1 MGKEKVVNHHR
12 DVPYRVLERIPQKGV
27 LDSTGS
33 DCGNIIIHGDNLE
46 ALKALLPRFEGKV
59 DCIYIDPTNPDRFE
73 TCPDLLRHV
82 QILSY
87 NCPQSQDC
95 LLPIFLNSSPSPM
108 QWFARPS
115 AILSRGGL
123 IEAWGQGGSR
133 TYTLS
138 KSVYARVGEGIGYV
152 RQADID
158 KVRHEELILKLA
170 KQNDGVITKRDV
182 EQLLHVGDKQAYR
195 KILKLVQE
203 GKLEK
208 VGAGRATRYLLV

>member
-1 MGKEKVVNHHR
+1 MVR
-12 DVPYRVLERIPQKGV
+12 
-27 LDSTGS
+27 STL
-33 DCGNIIIHGDNLE
+33 GNLIE
-46 ALKALLPRFEGKV
+46 
-59 DCIYIDPTNPDRFE
+59 
-73 TCPDLLRHV
+73 
-82 QILSY
+82 
-87 NCPQSQDC
+87 
-95 LLPIFLNSSPSPM
+95 
-108 QWFARPS
+108 
-115 AILSRGGL
+115 GGL

-138 KSVYARVGEGIGYV
+138 KSVYVRVGEGIGYV

-182 EQLLHVGDKQAYR
+182 EQLLHVGDEQAYR
-195 KILKLVQE
+195 RILKLVQE

>member
-1 MGKEKVVNHHR
+1 MVR
-12 DVPYRVLERIPQKGV
+12 
-27 LDSTGS
+27 STLG
-33 DCGNIIIHGDNLE
+33 GLIE
-46 ALKALLPRFEGKV
+46 
-59 DCIYIDPTNPDRFE
+59 
-73 TCPDLLRHV
+73 
-82 QILSY
+82 
-87 NCPQSQDC
+87 
-95 LLPIFLNSSPSPM
+95 
-108 QWFARPS
+108 
-115 AILSRGGL
+115 GGL

-182 EQLLHVGDKQAYR
+182 EQLLHVGDKHR